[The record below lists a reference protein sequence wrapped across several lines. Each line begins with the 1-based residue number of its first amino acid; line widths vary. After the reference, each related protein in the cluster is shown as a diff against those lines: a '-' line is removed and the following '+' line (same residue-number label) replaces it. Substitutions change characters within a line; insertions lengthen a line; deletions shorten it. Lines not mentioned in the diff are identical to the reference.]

1 MAAAAST
8 ATVLSSPLSHSK
20 GGERATSSEW
30 ARAGSDTAREGGKEG
45 RAGKRIA
52 TSRPSTVCPPPSD
65 RDRGQT
71 ASADPPC
78 RSWALRFSLLLIP
91 TCVRVAHTK
100 SAQAAKR
107 EQCLYVDLFHS
118 FLLPKHVATMDDERE
133 RAFCA
138 RMYLLLRVANAV
150 FFGGIGL
157 RRQSVRSPVSRL
169 RSCSDDVLLC
179 SLRRDEVMARSRA
192 A

>member
-1 MAAAAST
+1 MAAAST
-8 ATVLSSPLSHSK
+8 ATVLSPLSHSK

-52 TSRPSTVCPPPSD
+52 TSRPSTVCPPPP
-65 RDRGQT
+65 DRGQT

-100 SAQAAKR
+100 SGQAAKR

-138 RMYLLLRVANAV
+138 RMYLLLRVANSV
-150 FFGGIGL
+150 VGGIGR
-157 RRQSVRSPVSRL
+157 RRQSVRSPVSRQ
-169 RSCSDDVLLC
+169 RSCSDDVLL
-179 SLRRDEVMARSRA
+179 SV
-192 A
+192 

>member
-1 MAAAAST
+1 MAAAST
-8 ATVLSSPLSHSK
+8 ATVLSPLSHSK

-52 TSRPSTVCPPPSD
+52 TSRPSTVCPPLPTATGD
-65 RDRGQT
+65 RPR
-71 ASADPPC
+71 PPT
-78 RSWALRFSLLLIP
+78 LRAAHGPFAFLSFSSLP

-138 RMYLLLRVANAV
+138 RMYLLLRVANSV
-150 FFGGIGL
+150 VGGIGR
-157 RRQSVRSPVSRL
+157 RRQSVRSPVSRQ
-169 RSCSDDVLLC
+169 RSCSDDVLL
-179 SLRRDEVMARSRA
+179 SV
-192 A
+192 